1 VRLRLL
7 MMRKIHLLPQTAAE
21 PMEHSAQSATMDN
34 PYLQH
39 LMINH
44 HGAATITSVHGH
56 PEDIGGGGDS
66 VYGPGPMSP
75 IKETTD
81 GPEAFYNGQP
91 PKIRKLKKKR
101 RRSRKGN
108 KNAKNPMSFSPRSRG
123 ASALSE
129 AMSELSDV
137 TATTLNSD
145 SDDTAEGSDEQQ
157 EDQPLTYPTDKSSLC
172 FTSSLEHDTDPE
184 PIAERL
190 EHNGGFHAVPAG
202 DHEICNLSDITSMD
216 GDRDFETVL

>member
-1 VRLRLL
+1 
-7 MMRKIHLLPQTAAE
+7 
-21 PMEHSAQSATMDN
+21 
-34 PYLQH
+34 
-39 LMINH
+39 MINH
-44 HGAATITSVHGH
+44 HGAATITSVHSGNGQ

-75 IKETTD
+75 INETTD
-81 GPEAFYNGQP
+81 GPEAFYDGQP
-91 PKIRKLKKKR
+91 PKIRKLKKR

-108 KNAKNPMSFSPRSRG
+108 KNPLSPRSRAASALSEAMPRSRG

-145 SDDTAEGSDEQQ
+145 SDSADTAEGSDEQQ
-157 EDQPLTYPTDKSSLC
+157 EDQPLTYPTDKESLC
-172 FTSSLEHDTDPE
+172 FTSSLDHDSDPE

-202 DHEICNLSDITSMD
+202 THEICNLSDITSMD